1 MTKVYKQLCAYMQIF
16 LYIFPYTKKLFILF
30 LCYVNLSL
38 YLAQSITAPDKLR
51 RCERIICMKR
61 MLSFVM
67 AFMLMMGLALPANA
81 AGLSQPAIVVQPNP
95 QNSQNPVVQ
104 PDTQPPQGIP
114 LPPNYQNG
122 PGSQTQTD
130 AQGNTLFQVMPQA
143 QAVSN
148 SRAVLGA
155 DLTEEQIYQVYQMFG
170 VLRGQTYELTVT
182 NAEERA
188 YLEGYVDP
196 AVIGTR
202 SISCVYVELLPA
214 GSGLDL
220 RTNNITWCSPEMYI
234 SALNTAG
241 ITDARVVVAAPVA
254 VSGTAGL
261 TGVYKAYEDIT
272 GQTLSNEAKDAGT
285 RELTITGL
293 LGQQI
298 GQLGSSSIIQELKQI
313 LDQTKYMSD
322 EEIRATIESIA
333 SRYNVTLTNTQYQ
346 QLISLC
352 RSLEGLDGDA
362 ISQRVD
368 SVQDTIG
375 KVAEAKDKIVGF
387 VESIKKLVATLQDIV
402 ARLELLFGNISQ

>member
-1 MTKVYKQLCAYMQIF
+1 
-16 LYIFPYTKKLFILF
+16 
-30 LCYVNLSL
+30 
-38 YLAQSITAPDKLR
+38 
-51 RCERIICMKR
+51 MKR
-61 MLSFVM
+61 TLSFIM
-67 AFMLMMGLALPANA
+67 ALVLLLGLGLPAYA
-81 AGLSQPAIVVQPNP
+81 ADGSQPAIVVQPNT
-95 QNSQNPVVQ
+95 QTQQGIQVQ
-104 PDTQPPQGIP
+104 PNT
-114 LPPNYQNG
+114 
-122 PGSQTQTD
+122 QTQSNP
-130 AQGNTLFQVMPQA
+130 ALQVLPQP
-143 QAVSN
+143 QVLPN

-234 SALNTAG
+234 SALTTAG

-261 TGVYKAYEDIT
+261 TGVYKAYEDLT
-272 GQTLSNEAKDAGT
+272 GQALSAEAKDVGT
-285 RELTITGL
+285 QELTITGQ

-298 GQLGSSSIIQELKQI
+298 GQLGSSSIIQELKKI

-333 SRYNVTLTNTQYQ
+333 SRYGVSLTNTQYQ

-352 RSLEGLDGDA
+352 RSLEGLSGDA

-368 SVQDTIG
+368 SVQNTIG
-375 KVAEAKDKIVGF
+375 KVAEAKDKVVGF
-387 VESIKKLVATLQDIV
+387 VESLQRLVETLQGLVAK
-402 ARLELLFGNISQ
+402 LEALFGNGNSTVS

>member
-1 MTKVYKQLCAYMQIF
+1 MT
-16 LYIFPYTKKLFILF
+16 
-30 LCYVNLSL
+30 
-38 YLAQSITAPDKLR
+38 
-51 RCERIICMKR
+51 
-61 MLSFVM
+61 
-67 AFMLMMGLALPANA
+67 LALILCLGLPAYA
-81 AGLSQPAIVVQPNP
+81 AQPAIVVQPN
-95 QNSQNPVVQ
+95 SQTQPAVVVQ
-104 PDTQPPQGIP
+104 PDTQIIQDTQGIP
-114 LPPNYQNG
+114 LPPNYQTN
-122 PGSQTQTD
+122 PYNQVQID
-130 AQGNTLFQVMPQA
+130 AQGNPVFQVTQSQSA
-143 QAVSN
+143 GN

-170 VLRGQTYELTVT
+170 VLRGQTPELTVT

-220 RTNNITWCSPEMYI
+220 RTNNITWCSSEMYI

-261 TGVYKAYEDIT
+261 TGVYKAYEHIT
-272 GQTLSNEAKDAGT
+272 GHALSSEAKDAGT
-285 RELTITGL
+285 QELTITGQ

-322 EEIRATIESIA
+322 GEIKVTIQNIA
-333 SRYNVTLTNTQYQ
+333 ARYNVTLTEAQYQ

-352 RSLEGLDGDA
+352 RSLEGLSGDA

-368 SVQDTIG
+368 SVQNTIG
-375 KVAEAKDKIVGF
+375 KVADAKDQLVGF
-387 VESIKKLVATLQDIV
+387 IEGIKKLVTSLQDIV
-402 ARLELLFGNISQ
+402 ARLELLFGKINNVVAS

>member
-1 MTKVYKQLCAYMQIF
+1 
-16 LYIFPYTKKLFILF
+16 
-30 LCYVNLSL
+30 
-38 YLAQSITAPDKLR
+38 
-51 RCERIICMKR
+51 MKR
-61 MLSFVM
+61 ILSFMIALV
-67 AFMLMMGLALPANA
+67 LLSGLALPAYA
-81 AGLSQPAIVVQPNP
+81 TVGSQPAIVVQPNP
-95 QNSQNPVVQ
+95 Q
-104 PDTQPPQGIP
+104 TQQE
-114 LPPNYQNG
+114 PNL
-122 PGSQTQTD
+122 QTQTEP
-130 AQGNTLFQVMPQA
+130 AFQVLPQPQIMP
-143 QAVSN
+143 N

-196 AVIGTR
+196 AIIGTR

-214 GSGLDL
+214 GSGLEL

-234 SALNTAG
+234 AALNTAG

-261 TGVYKAYEDIT
+261 TGVYKAYEDLT
-272 GQTLSNEAKDAGT
+272 GQSLSAEAKDVGT
-285 RELTITGL
+285 QELTITGQ

-352 RSLEGLDGDA
+352 RSLEGLSGDA
-362 ISQRVD
+362 LSQRVD
-368 SVQDTIG
+368 SVQNTIG
-375 KVAEAKDKIVGF
+375 KVAEAKEQVVGF
-387 VESIKKLVATLQDIV
+387 IENIKKLVETLQGIV
-402 ARLELLFGNISQ
+402 ERLEALFGKEA

>member
-1 MTKVYKQLCAYMQIF
+1 
-16 LYIFPYTKKLFILF
+16 
-30 LCYVNLSL
+30 
-38 YLAQSITAPDKLR
+38 
-51 RCERIICMKR
+51 MKR
-61 MLSFVM
+61 ILAFIIAVLLM
-67 AFMLMMGLALPANA
+67 AGFTLPAYA
-81 AGLSQPAIVVQPNP
+81 SAGTQPAIVVQPNP
-95 QNSQNPVVQ
+95 QDSTATWAPSDVQ
-104 PDTQPPQGIP
+104 TPQGIP
-114 LPPNYQNG
+114 LPPNYQGN
-122 PGSQTQTD
+122 PSTQTQTD
-130 AQGNTLFQVMPQA
+130 PQGNPMYQVLTQPQA
-143 QAVSN
+143 TN

-170 VLRGQTYELTVT
+170 VLRGQTSELTVT

-234 SALNTAG
+234 SALTTAG

-272 GQTLSNEAKDAGT
+272 GQALSSEAKDAGT
-285 RELTITGL
+285 QELTITGE

-322 EEIRATIESIA
+322 EEIRSTIGSIA
-333 SRYNVTLTNTQYQ
+333 ARYNVSLTDTQYQ
-346 QLISLC
+346 QLVSLC
-352 RSLEGLDGDA
+352 RSLEGLSGDA
-362 ISQRVD
+362 LSQKVD
-368 SVQDTIG
+368 SVQNTIG
-375 KVAEAKDKIVGF
+375 KVADAKDKVIGF
-387 VESIKKLVATLQDIV
+387 VESIKKLVASLQDIV
-402 ARLELLFGNISQ
+402 ARLELLFGSGQG

>member
-1 MTKVYKQLCAYMQIF
+1 
-16 LYIFPYTKKLFILF
+16 
-30 LCYVNLSL
+30 
-38 YLAQSITAPDKLR
+38 
-51 RCERIICMKR
+51 MKR
-61 MLSFVM
+61 MLSFIIAAVL
-67 AFMLMMGLALPANA
+67 MLGPSLPVYA
-81 AGLSQPAIVVQPNP
+81 SQPAIVVQPDP
-95 QNSQNPVVQ
+95 QTQ
-104 PDTQPPQGIP
+104 PDTWQQADTQTQQGIP

-122 PGSQTQTD
+122 PETQSQSQLQTD
-130 AQGNTLFQVMPQA
+130 SQGNPLFQVMPQT
-143 QAVSN
+143 QAYGS

-170 VLRGQTYELTVT
+170 VLRGQTVELTVT

-202 SISCVYVELLPA
+202 SISCVYVELLPT

-220 RTNNITWCSPEMYI
+220 RTHNITWCSPEMYI
-234 SALNTAG
+234 SALTTAG

-272 GQTLSNEAKDAGT
+272 GQALSSEAKDAGT
-285 RELTITGL
+285 QELTITGQ

-322 EEIRATIESIA
+322 EEIRSTIAGIA
-333 SRYNVTLTNTQYQ
+333 SRYNVTLTETQYQ
-346 QLISLC
+346 QLVSLC
-352 RSLEGLDGDA
+352 RSLEGLSGDA
-362 ISQRVD
+362 LSQRVD

-375 KVAEAKDKIVGF
+375 KVADAKDKVVSF
-387 VESIKKLVATLQDIV
+387 VESIKKLVESLQNIV
-402 ARLELLFGNISQ
+402 ERLELLFGSGE

>member
-1 MTKVYKQLCAYMQIF
+1 
-16 LYIFPYTKKLFILF
+16 
-30 LCYVNLSL
+30 
-38 YLAQSITAPDKLR
+38 
-51 RCERIICMKR
+51 MKR
-61 MLSFVM
+61 TVSLILTI
-67 AFMLMMGLALPANA
+67 ALTLCLGLTAYA
-81 AGLSQPAIVVQPNP
+81 SQPAVV
-95 QNSQNPVVQ
+95 VVQ
-104 PDTQPPQGIP
+104 PDMQNTQNMQGIP
-114 LPPNYQNG
+114 LPPNYQTN
-122 PGSQTQTD
+122 PYNQIQTD
-130 AQGNTLFQVMPQA
+130 AQGNPLFQVTQTQTA
-143 QAVSN
+143 GSSCAVI
-148 SRAVLGA
+148 GA

-170 VLRGQTYELTVT
+170 ILRGQTTELTVT

-261 TGVYKAYEDIT
+261 TGVYKAYEHIT
-272 GQTLSNEAKDAGT
+272 GHALSSEAKDVGT
-285 RELTITGL
+285 QELTLTGQ

-322 EEIRATIESIA
+322 EEMRATIRNIA
-333 SRYNVTLTNTQYQ
+333 SRYNVTLTDTQYQ

-352 RSLEGLDGDA
+352 RSLEGLSGDA

-368 SVQDTIG
+368 SVQNTIG
-375 KVAEAKDKIVGF
+375 KVAEAKDQLVSFIDG
-387 VESIKKLVATLQDIV
+387 IKKLITSLQDIV
-402 ARLELLFGNISQ
+402 ARLELLFGNISGAAGS